1 MYLIILCPQC
11 SRASAAREGAKT
23 HSCPYCGS
31 TMRTDKAKVI
41 ARARNGREARK
52 IVVEINARGGDIR

>member
-1 MYLIILCPQC
+1 
-11 SRASAAREGAKT
+11 
-23 HSCPYCGS
+23 
-31 TMRTDKAKVI
+31 MRTDKAKVI

>member
-1 MYLIILCPQC
+1 MYLVLLCPQC

-31 TMRTDKAKVI
+31 TIRIGSARTI

-52 IVVEINARGGDIR
+52 IIVELNTRDEGL